1 MKRRLINR
9 NRFMFC
15 LLSFFLFEG
24 VVASIAFVIIRSAFL
39 NGADPVYLFVIAL
52 IVLFIVSVFPW
63 WYIKKALRYRG
74 YMQTKDNQ
82 ITIKY
87 GKVFSFSPDA
97 INHVWFE
104 NDPVRIYRMD
114 SSLLMKIKLNGDK
127 DYLPVVITDKKT
139 MDYFVTTLKCSVS
152 PKDFPF

>member
-9 NRFMFC
+9 NRFILC

-24 VVASIAFVIIRSAFL
+24 VVSSIAFVIIRSAFL

-52 IVLFIVSVFPW
+52 IVLFIVSLFPW
-63 WYIKKALRYRG
+63 WYIKKAWRYRG

-87 GKVFSFSPDA
+87 GKVFSFSSDF
-97 INHVWFE
+97 IDHVLFE
-104 NDPVRIYRMD
+104 NDSERIYRMD
-114 SSLLMKIKLNGDK
+114 NTLLMKIKLNGEK
-127 DYLPVVITDKKT
+127 DYLPIVITDKKT
-139 MDYFVTTLKCSVS
+139 MDYFVKILKCSVS
-152 PKDFPF
+152 PKGFTI